1 MKFKVFFKV
10 RFLEFVDDPV
20 MCIPYNFVYAWVY
33 RYKIYKDQ
41 WMINR
46 QAMRPW
52 VQAAFYIPLDYF
64 FLLER
69 GGNLPLDYRTCTII
83 DGRCLQ
89 YVLLLWV

>member
-1 MKFKVFFKV
+1 MYNLYSLTSNLQSIMKFKGFFKV
-10 RFLEFVDDPV
+10 RFLEFVDAPV
-20 MCIPYNFVYAWVY
+20 MCISYNFVYAWVY

-64 FLLER
+64 FF
-69 GGNLPLDYRTCTII
+69 RTG
-83 DGRCLQ
+83 DANR
-89 YVLLLWV
+89 